1 MDNNMFGLPLE
12 LITMLFSTVLGGV
25 MSLIGQNAKNKAE
38 QQKALIGAVNEA
50 REHGSKDLHFAWTR
64 RIIALSAVFAIIV
77 LPKMVAVWYPDVSVI
92 VGYTEVHGGL
102 FNWLFG
108 GDGTVQWQ
116 AARGFVITPLDTHI
130 VSAIVGL
137 YFGAGFTKQENKMK
151 TLAIFDQP
159 IPGQSLTGEPKNNP
173 WEQPA
178 EMSSVEDVTMFYI
191 ESMANQ
197 DVIDDLA
204 AVCQAG
210 LSLKRIVNTIVGAG
224 TMNGIHSVDV
234 AMLVKPII
242 HEFLKQAITSLGVE
256 VSDDGK
262 DYQKEAEDREL
273 QRFQAIV
280 GAYIKDNP
288 DDGSDPGKR
297 MLSDLVEEEP
307 EEEDTPEEKPMGLM
321 AKGL

>member
-1 MDNNMFGLPLE
+1 
-12 LITMLFSTVLGGV
+12 
-25 MSLIGQNAKNKAE
+25 
-38 QQKALIGAVNEA
+38 
-50 REHGSKDLHFAWTR
+50 
-64 RIIALSAVFAIIV
+64 
-77 LPKMVAVWYPDVSVI
+77 
-92 VGYTEVHGGL
+92 
-102 FNWLFG
+102 
-108 GDGTVQWQ
+108 
-116 AARGFVITPLDTHI
+116 
-130 VSAIVGL
+130 
-137 YFGAGFTKQENKMK
+137 MK

-178 EMSSVEDVTMFYI
+178 EMSNVEDVTMFYI

-210 LSLKRIVNTIVGAG
+210 LSLKPIVNTIVGAG

-242 HEFLKQAITSLGVE
+242 HEFLKQAITSMGVE

-288 DDGSDPGKR
+288 DDGTDPGKR

-307 EEEDTPEEKPMGLM
+307 EEEDIPEEKPMGLM